1 MWLILPYTASIQQ
14 LSSLFLS
21 WSNVKIL
28 THAASQAEKQALN
41 RTQGSNPCETR
52 QASQFFALLHFP
64 SLYIFFSTFPL
75 IFSLWKHMLK
85 LASFIHILRWV
96 NRYENHGGPTSKI
109 KLWAPSLLYYISF
122 LFFFYRK
129 QKFTN
134 RDEKAQRKKRDP
146 SKRYKNMEEGKEA
159 TLKES
164 DPIKNN

>member
-1 MWLILPYTASIQQ
+1 
-14 LSSLFLS
+14 
-21 WSNVKIL
+21 
-28 THAASQAEKQALN
+28 
-41 RTQGSNPCETR
+41 
-52 QASQFFALLHFP
+52 
-64 SLYIFFSTFPL
+64 
-75 IFSLWKHMLK
+75 MLK

-146 SKRYKNMEEGKEA
+146 SKRYKNMEGGKEA